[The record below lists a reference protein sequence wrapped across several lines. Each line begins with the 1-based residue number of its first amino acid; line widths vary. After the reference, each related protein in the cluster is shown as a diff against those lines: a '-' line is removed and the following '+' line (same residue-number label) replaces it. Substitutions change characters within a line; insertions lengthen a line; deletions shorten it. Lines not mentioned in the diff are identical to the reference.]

1 MSRLPV
7 IVGFGGI
14 NSAGRS
20 SFHAGYG
27 RLVIDKLS
35 TQDKHQT
42 LLGLATMMNLVRYDG
57 SQFFNAEG
65 QSVTEA
71 EAILAAERAVL
82 EGSLIRKISDGIY
95 PATKPAPVNAA
106 GQLPTGFE
114 PGKIYASRHHP
125 RALQMSIFA
134 ASDCVK
140 STGIPWDLIRA
151 HLPPDQIAVYAT
163 SSMGQLD
170 DAGLGGMLKAPALNK
185 RTSSKQCPLGF
196 PQMVADFV
204 NAYVLGSV
212 GATGGTL
219 GACATFLYNLEHG
232 VRDIRSGARR
242 FVLVGAAEAPVVHE
256 VMEGYRAM
264 GALAEDEG
272 SLKLDAKLN
281 LTEPN
286 YRRNCRPFNYNCG
299 FTMGESAQFVCLMDD
314 ELAMELGA
322 QIHGAIGDVFI
333 NADGYKKSISS
344 PGIGNYVTFAKA
356 ASFVQTLL
364 GKQSL
369 AERSFVQAHGTGT
382 PQNRVT
388 ESHIFNETAKAFDI
402 PAWKVAAIK
411 CYTGHSLGAA
421 AGDQMMASL
430 GVWKYGL
437 IPGIFT
443 LDAIADDVHH
453 SNLNLSQTHH
463 EVGVTGMDSVLL
475 NSKGFGGNNA
485 TAVVLGPHIAENML
499 AKKHGSAKF
508 SQFKK
513 SQDSVQ
519 ARAQSYNQDAVFGNL
534 SPIYEFGHNVV
545 DGEQV
550 LLSNKEIRIPGFEH
564 SVSLALENPYSDF
577 C

>member
-14 NSAGRS
+14 NAAGRS
-20 SFHAGYG
+20 SFHAGYR
-27 RLVIDKLS
+27 RLVIDKLAAK
-35 TQDKHQT
+35 DKRET
-42 LLGLATMMNLVRYDG
+42 LLGLATMMNLARVDG
-57 SQFFNAEG
+57 GQFISAEG
-65 QSVTEA
+65 QTLSEA
-71 EAILAAERAVL
+71 ELLHSVENAVL
-82 EGSLIRKISDGIY
+82 EGSLIRKISEGIY
-95 PATKPAPVNAA
+95 PSTKPAPVNAA
-106 GQLPTGFE
+106 GQLPSGFE

-134 ASDCVK
+134 ASDCIK
-140 STGIPWDLIRA
+140 STGIPWEIVRN

-170 DAGLGGMLKAPALNK
+170 DDGLGGMLKAPSIGK

-219 GACATFLYNLEHG
+219 GACATFLYNLEHA
-232 VRDIRSGARR
+232 VRDIQSGARR

-281 LTEPN
+281 LSEPN

-299 FTMGESAQFVCLMDD
+299 FTMGESAQFICLMDD
-314 ELAMELGA
+314 ELAIELGA
-322 QIHGAIGDVFI
+322 QIHGAIGDVYI
-333 NADGYKKSISS
+333 HADGYKKSISS
-344 PGIGNYVTFAKA
+344 PGIGNYVSFAKA

-369 AERSFVQAHGTGT
+369 VERSFVQAHGTGT

-411 CYTGHSLGAA
+411 CYVGHSLGAA
-421 AGDQMMASL
+421 GGDQMMASL
-430 GVWKYGL
+430 GVWKHGL

-443 LDAIADDVHH
+443 LDNIADDVHH
-453 SNLNLSQTHH
+453 SNLDLSQTHH
-463 EVGVTGMDSVLL
+463 EVGATGMDSVLL

-485 TAVVLGPHIAENML
+485 TAVILAPHIAEAML
-499 AKKHGSAKF
+499 TKKHGAAKF
-508 SQFKK
+508 SQLKK
-513 SQDSVQ
+513 NQEQ
-519 ARAQSYNQDAVFGNL
+519 AINRAHQYEQAAVLGDL
-534 SPIYEFGHNVV
+534 TPIYEFGHNVV
-545 DGEQV
+545 DGEQ
-550 LLSNKEIRIPGFEH
+550 LSLSAKEIRIPGFEQA
-564 SVSLALENPYSDF
+564 VSLSIENPYSEF